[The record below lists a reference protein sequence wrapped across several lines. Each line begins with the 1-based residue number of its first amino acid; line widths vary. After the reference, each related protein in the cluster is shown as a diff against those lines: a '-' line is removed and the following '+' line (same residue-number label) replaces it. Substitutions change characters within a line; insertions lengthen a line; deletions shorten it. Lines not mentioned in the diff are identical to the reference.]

1 MKANEKAP
9 TNIFDVARRA
19 GVSRGTVDRVVHK
32 RGRVSQ
38 KTIAK
43 VQKAIAELGYTPNPN
58 ASSLA
63 SKREYTFTCLI
74 PKFHKGEYWEKIYD
88 GFQQGAKTLSNYNIL
103 LKFHLYDQT
112 DVRSYQHCCEQILH
126 SSTMGVITNAVFKEE
141 VVRFANKLEEL
152 GIPYAFR
159 QQNQWPQLF
168 IVLWR

>member
-1 MKANEKAP
+1 MLFFISPKKYTFVSKFNKTDESKRKSP
-9 TNIFDVARRA
+9 DEYFDVARRA

-74 PKFHKGEYWEKIYD
+74 PKFHKGEYWEKSTTD
-88 GFQQGAKTLSNYNIL
+88 FNRG
-103 LKFHLYDQT
+103 LKHCRT
-112 DVRSYQHCCEQILH
+112 IISY
-126 SSTMGVITNAVFKEE
+126 
-141 VVRFANKLEEL
+141 
-152 GIPYAFR
+152 
-159 QQNQWPQLF
+159 
-168 IVLWR
+168 